1 MGETADDYYRMFRI
15 AAECSLML
23 NGRGQTYKR
32 NYVDLV
38 LTEQEA
44 ATVSDILNLC
54 DEHEP
59 ADELEP

>member
-1 MGETADDYYRMFRI
+1 
-15 AAECSLML
+15 ML
-23 NGRGQTYKR
+23 NGRGQTYER